1 MCIVQKVE
9 RIMIILMNCSV
20 KYFVFKCERKPQI
33 TKWCASPPKSARG
46 STKRSRSRSAGML
59 SEAGQT
65 MEMPS
70 VMRHH
75 GLLLGGPATSVVGCG
90 GVVCQAEWQR
100 AIPSRRWSGRRGSFT
115 AKICPDRRAPDTLF
129 TSEQPAVRTTAP
141 RGGRSCLTS
150 GQRIARRRFHLLKA
164 VINTR
169 QWL

>member
-1 MCIVQKVE
+1 MCIGQRVE
-9 RIMIILMNCSV
+9 KIMIILMNCSV

-129 TSEQPAVRTTAP
+129 TSGSLQSGRQHREAGGAVWHLGRESH
-141 RGGRSCLTS
+141 GGDSTYW
-150 GQRIARRRFHLLKA
+150 KP
-164 VINTR
+164 
-169 QWL
+169 